1 MDKKDELLKGC
12 KNTAAIL
19 LNRLEEFINVNQKN
33 SGGYIISCLIGR
45 FEYKLN
51 ALLAEMFPD
60 EIQKEISDD
69 NRLNKACYYLEH
81 VFRRLDYN
89 RDEAVIWIKSGN
101 FKMDPHF
108 VGSGKPDYKIV
119 GDLIL
124 ARMNELCDDDG
135 EYIRNLMS
143 YLNDR
148 LNADDWRD

>member
-19 LNRLEEFINVNQKN
+19 LERLEEFINVNQKK
-33 SGGYIISCLIGR
+33 SDGYVISCLMGR

-51 ALLAEMFPD
+51 ALLKEMFPD

-69 NRLNKACYYLEH
+69 NRLNKACYYLEY

-124 ARMNELCDDDG
+124 ARMNELCDDG

>member
-19 LNRLEEFINVNQKN
+19 LNRLEEFINVNQRN
-33 SGGYIISCLIGR
+33 SGGYVISCLIGR

-51 ALLAEMFPD
+51 SLLKEMFPD

-69 NRLNKACYYLEH
+69 NRLNRACHYLGY

-89 RDEAVIWIKSGN
+89 RDEAVFWIKSGN

-108 VGSGKPDYKIV
+108 VGDKDEYEII

-124 ARMNELCDDDG
+124 KTMDESDRNERLMEEIVEYVNKRMASDN
-135 EYIRNLMS
+135 
-143 YLNDR
+143 
-148 LNADDWRD
+148 WRE